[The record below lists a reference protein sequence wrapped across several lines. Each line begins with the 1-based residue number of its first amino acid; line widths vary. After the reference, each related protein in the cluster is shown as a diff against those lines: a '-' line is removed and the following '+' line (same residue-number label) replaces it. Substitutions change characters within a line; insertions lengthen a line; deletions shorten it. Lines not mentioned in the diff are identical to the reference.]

1 MKNMMK
7 RFICSLLIASLMC
20 VSIGTSVFAAD
31 NVKAGVTGVL
41 EIPHEADDLERRL
54 NEMTYEELRTVL
66 MEEFGAT
73 PEEATLL
80 ANYQMMGNVQ
90 TRTFP
95 SNPEIGDVHKESF
108 TVHVALDA
116 SVAALAVAIVSGS
129 KYITLAKALTIAS
142 AILSVGSNV
151 LGNTVRVTVNYTY
164 GYTNDGVLGWTPGY
178 FEYEIL

>member
-1 MKNMMK
+1 
-7 RFICSLLIASLMC
+7 
-20 VSIGTSVFAAD
+20 
-31 NVKAGVTGVL
+31 
-41 EIPHEADDLERRL
+41 
-54 NEMTYEELRTVL
+54 MTYEELRTVL

-116 SVAALAVAIVSGS
+116 FCCSISCCHCIWI

-151 LGNTVRVTVNYTY
+151 LGNTVKVTVNYTY